1 MGLASAT
8 TARLMH
14 PVSAGFFHGRTPCR
28 QGERDG
34 MVQGM
39 IAFLHMRWPSRWRAI
54 AAPHI
59 HHQAVLVA
67 CCLALQGCGTAPPAT
82 SGGPGPGAVAA
93 GVPGSAQAGQAAP
106 FEQVIKG
113 AERQAGLLPIWK
125 RQDKLWIELSPQM
138 LGKPLFLSPKL
149 ATGIGEAGVLGGLM
163 QSRYA
168 QVGRPQWVEFRK
180 VQQQVQLVA
189 VNTAY
194 TAASGTPQAK
204 AVQAAFSPSLL
215 AAVPLASA
223 PDAKTGAV
231 LIDASALWLNDVL
244 GMALH
249 LQRSYRQSYGF
260 DARQSSVSQARSS
273 EQAAVFE
280 VTQHFA
286 TASIAVPTPGAPPG
300 TPVSTVPTAVPDPRS
315 LFVNVHYTLTPLPEQ
330 PMPRRKADQRVG
342 YFTSSVADFTDDLA
356 RTPRRQFINRWR
368 LAKKDPDAALSEPVQ
383 AIVFWLDPTI
393 PDAYR
398 ATITEGVLAWN
409 QAFEAIGFKNAIEVR
424 TPPTDQ
430 PFDTLQTGHTSIRWM
445 TNAQPAFGAIG
456 PSHVDPRSGEILD
469 AHIALES
476 LSSRAIRAVRSQY
489 LSASTLPLN
498 GATAHTDAGTAT
510 DTTHAVDDI
519 CLHADDAAEQLT
531 LGLDVLAAQG
541 ALDPD
546 SAEVRAFVLAY
557 LKDTTMHEVGH
568 TLGLRHNFRAS
579 RWRTAAELDDP
590 VLTRS
595 QGNSASVMDYAP
607 MNLPAPGKTPEQG
620 GAPFQTTLG
629 PYDFWA
635 IAYGYSPL
643 PADALQADQ
652 ALLAIAERSADP
664 KEAEALAY
672 GTDEDNVLGV
682 DPQSLTFDLGRDPV
696 AFADRRIAIVQDL
709 FQRLDRRV
717 PAPRDDA
724 NLPRRAVGYGLRELA
739 RVGQVLMR
747 QVGGVVTRRDAP
759 GSRRDPIAPLPA
771 SAQREALHRLID
783 RYLAPQA
790 LSLPPGLQRRL
801 APDFM
806 ELQDAGG
813 LGRLDV
819 SVAELQLSLQRGV
832 LAPLM
837 SEGLAERLLDNRD
850 KTTDSEPHPLLPQ
863 EVHARLMAAI
873 WRPLP
878 KAQPGLDA
886 EAAERLRNLQREH
899 VTRLAAMWLR
909 PASNRADVRA
919 LVWQQTQQLQ
929 RWLTSASKRPA
940 DATTKAHLQA
950 CLETLQSALRASV
963 VRAGG

>member
-1 MGLASAT
+1 MFRGMSPLSFLRRHERTARSLRLTALACGCVLALQACSSLSPPNAT
-8 TARLMH
+8 TASTTGT
-14 PVSAGFFHGRTPCR
+14 PAGAP
-28 QGERDG
+28 
-34 MVQGM
+34 
-39 IAFLHMRWPSRWRAI
+39 AI
-54 AAPHI
+54 GAAP
-59 HHQAVLVA
+59 
-67 CCLALQGCGTAPPAT
+67 
-82 SGGPGPGAVAA
+82 GA
-93 GVPGSAQAGQAAP
+93 GQAGQAPP
-106 FEQVIKG
+106 FEVVTKG

-125 RQDKLWIELSPQM
+125 RQDKLWIELSPQV

-189 VNTAY
+189 VNSAY

-244 GMALH
+244 GLALQ

-260 DARQSSVSQARSS
+260 DARQSTVNQARSS
-273 EQAAVFE
+273 DQAAVFE
-280 VTQHFA
+280 VNQHFA
-286 TASIAVPTPGAPPG
+286 TASIAVPAPGAPPG

-315 LFVNVHYTLTPLPEQ
+315 LFVQVHYTLTPLPDQ

-356 RTPRRQFINRWR
+356 RTPRQQFINRWR
-368 LAKKDPDAALSEPVQ
+368 LEKKDPSASLSEPVQ
-383 AIVFWLDPTI
+383 PIVFWLDPTL

-409 QAFEAIGFKNAIEVR
+409 QAFEAIGFRNAIEVR
-424 TPPTDQ
+424 TPPADQ
-430 PFDTLQTGHTSIRWM
+430 AFDTLQTGHASIRWM

-476 LSSRAIRAVRSQY
+476 LSSRAVRAVRSQY
-489 LSASTLPLN
+489 LSTASLPLD
-498 GATAHTDAGTAT
+498 GSPDTAPHAHAAD
-510 DTTHAVDDI
+510 DT
-519 CLHADDAAEQLT
+519 CMHADTAAEQLT
-531 LGLDVLAAQG
+531 LGLDVLAARG

-546 SAEVRAFVLAY
+546 SPEVRAFVLAY

-590 VLTRS
+590 VLTRT

-607 MNLPAPGKTPEQG
+607 MNLPAPGKSIEQG

-635 IAYGYSPL
+635 IAYGYSAL
-643 PADALQADQ
+643 PADAPQADQ

-672 GTDEDNVLGV
+672 GTDEDNLLGV
-682 DPQSLTFDLGRDPV
+682 DPQALTFDLGRDPV

-709 FQRLDRRV
+709 FRRLDHRV

-739 RVGQVLMR
+739 RVGQVLLR

-759 GSRRDPIAPLPA
+759 GSRRDAIDPLPT
-771 SAQREALHRLID
+771 SVQREALSRLVD
-783 RYLAPQA
+783 QYLAPQA
-790 LSLPPGLQRRL
+790 LALPPGLQRRL

-813 LGRLDV
+813 LGRLDP

-850 KTTDSEPHPLLPQ
+850 KTSDRESHPLLPQ
-863 EVHARLMAAI
+863 EVHTRLMTAI
-873 WRPLP
+873 WMTSPQ
-878 KAQPGLDA
+878 AQAGSHA
-886 EAAERLRNLQREH
+886 EATERQRNLQREH
-899 VTRLAAMWLR
+899 VSRVAAMWLR

-929 RWLTSASKRPA
+929 RWLTSASSRA
-940 DATTKAHLQA
+940 TDATTKAHLRA

-963 VRAGG
+963 VRGGG

>member
-1 MGLASAT
+1 MFRGMSPFSFLRWRER
-8 TARLMH
+8 TARPIRL
-14 PVSAGFFHGRTPCR
+14 T
-28 QGERDG
+28 
-34 MVQGM
+34 
-39 IAFLHMRWPSRWRAI
+39 IL
-54 AAPHI
+54 
-59 HHQAVLVA
+59 A
-67 CCLALQGCGTAPPAT
+67 CSCALALQACSSLSPPSTASTSGTPSGAGAIGAAPGVGQASQAPP
-82 SGGPGPGAVAA
+82 
-93 GVPGSAQAGQAAP
+93 
-106 FEQVIKG
+106 FEVVTKG

-125 RQDKLWIELSPQM
+125 RQDKLWIELSPQV

-189 VNTAY
+189 VNSAY

-244 GMALH
+244 GMALQ

-260 DARQSSVSQARSS
+260 DARQSTVNQARSS
-273 EQAAVFE
+273 DNAAVFE
-280 VTQHFA
+280 VAQHFA
-286 TASIAVPTPGAPPG
+286 TASIAVSTPGAPPG
-300 TPVSTVPTAVPDPRS
+300 APVSTVPTAVPDPRS
-315 LFVNVHYTLTPLPEQ
+315 LFVTVHYTLTPLPEQ
-330 PMPRRKADQRVG
+330 PMVRRKADQRVG

-356 RTPRRQFINRWR
+356 RTPRQQFINRWR
-368 LAKKDPDAALSEPVQ
+368 LEKKDPSAPLSAPVQ
-383 AIVFWLDPTI
+383 PIVFWLDPTL
-393 PDAYR
+393 PEAYR

-409 QAFEAIGFKNAIEVR
+409 LAFEAIGFQNAIEVR

-430 PFDTLQTGHTSIRWM
+430 AFDTLQTGHASIRWM

-489 LSASTLPLN
+489 LSVSALQLDGQADHAAADKARGQALQGDAN
-498 GATAHTDAGTAT
+498 ANANANAHA
-510 DTTHAVDDI
+510 HAHAADDF
-519 CLHADDAAEQLT
+519 CQHADTAAEQLT

-546 SAEVRAFVLAY
+546 SPEVRAFVLAY

-590 VLTRS
+590 VLTRTH
-595 QGNSASVMDYAP
+595 GNSASVMDYAP
-607 MNLPAPGKTPEQG
+607 MNLPAPGKTIEQG

-635 IAYGYSPL
+635 IAYGYSAL
-643 PADALQADQ
+643 PAEASQAEQ
-652 ALLAIAERSADP
+652 ALLAIAERSAAP
-664 KEAEALAY
+664 QEAEALAY
-672 GTDEDNVLGV
+672 GTDEDNLLGV
-682 DPQSLTFDLGRDPV
+682 DPQALTFDLGRDPV

-759 GSRRDPIAPLPA
+759 GSRRDVIDPLPA
-771 SAQREALHRLID
+771 SAQREALDRLVGH
-783 RYLAPQA
+783 YLAPQA
-790 LSLPPGLQRRL
+790 LGLPPGLQRRL
-801 APDFM
+801 APDFL
-806 ELQDAGG
+806 ELQDAAGA
-813 LGRLDV
+813 GRLEV
-819 SVAELQLSLQRGV
+819 SVAELQLALQRGV

-850 KTTDSEPHPLLPQ
+850 KTTDREPHPLLPQ
-863 EVHARLMAAI
+863 EVHERLVRAI
-873 WRPLP
+873 WTTPTSQRSD
-878 KAQPGLDA
+878 AQ
-886 EAAERLRNLQREH
+886 AAERQRNLQREH
-899 VTRLAAMWLR
+899 VNRLAAMWLR
-909 PASNRADVRA
+909 PASDRADVRA
-919 LVWQQTQQLQ
+919 LVWQQGQQLQ
-929 RWLTSASKRPA
+929 RWLTSASRRA
-940 DATTKAHLQA
+940 TDATTKAHLKA
-950 CLETLQSALRASV
+950 CLETLQSALRANV

>member
-1 MGLASAT
+1 MFRGMSPLSFLRLHER
-8 TARLMH
+8 TARSLRLT
-14 PVSAGFFHGRTPCR
+14 A
-28 QGERDG
+28 
-34 MVQGM
+34 
-39 IAFLHMRWPSRWRAI
+39 
-54 AAPHI
+54 
-59 HHQAVLVA
+59 LVCSCA
-67 CCLALQGCGTAPPAT
+67 LALQACSSLSPPNAAT
-82 SGGPGPGAVAA
+82 SSSTGTPAGAPANGAAPGTG
-93 GVPGSAQAGQAAP
+93 QAGQAP
-106 FEQVIKG
+106 SFDVVTKG

-125 RQDKLWIELSPQM
+125 RQDKLWIELSPQVM
-138 LGKPLFLSPKL
+138 GKPLFLSPKL

-189 VNTAY
+189 VNSAY

-244 GMALH
+244 GLALQ

-260 DARQSSVSQARSS
+260 DARQSTVSQARSS

-280 VTQHFA
+280 VNQHFA
-286 TASIAVPTPGAPPG
+286 TASIAVPAPGAPPG

-315 LFVNVHYTLTPLPEQ
+315 LFVQVHYTLTPLPEQ
-330 PMPRRKADQRVG
+330 PMQRRKADQRVG

-356 RTPRRQFINRWR
+356 RTPRQQFINRWR
-368 LAKKDPDAALSEPVQ
+368 LEKKDPNAPLSPPLQ
-383 AIVFWLDPTI
+383 PIVFWLDPTL

-409 QAFEAIGFKNAIEVR
+409 QAFEAIGFQNAIEVR
-424 TPPTDQ
+424 TPPTDT
-430 PFDTLQTGHTSIRWM
+430 PFDTLQTGHASIRWM

-476 LSSRAIRAVRSQY
+476 LSSRAVRMVRSQY
-489 LSASTLPLN
+489 LSTSSPPLDGSADTAPHAPATLRLQSM
-498 GATAHTDAGTAT
+498 AHAHDAD
-510 DTTHAVDDI
+510 DT
-519 CLHADDAAEQLT
+519 CMHADTAAEQLT

-546 SAEVRAFVLAY
+546 SPEVRAFVLAY

-579 RWRTAAELDDP
+579 RWLTAAELDDP
-590 VLTRS
+590 VLTRT

-607 MNLPAPGKTPEQG
+607 MNLPAPGKTIEQG

-635 IAYGYSPL
+635 IAYGYSAL
-643 PADALQADQ
+643 PADAPQADQ

-672 GTDEDNVLGV
+672 GTDEDNLLGV
-682 DPQSLTFDLGRDPV
+682 DPQALTFDLGRDPV

-709 FQRLDRRV
+709 FRRLDHRV

-739 RVGQVLMR
+739 RVGQVLVR

-759 GSRRDPIAPLPA
+759 GSRRDAIDPLPA
-771 SAQREALHRLID
+771 SVQREALSRLVD
-783 RYLAPQA
+783 QYLAPQA

-813 LGRLDV
+813 LGRLDP

-850 KTTDSEPHPLLPQ
+850 KTTDREPRPLMPQ
-863 EVHARLMAAI
+863 EVHARLLNTI
-873 WRPLP
+873 WMVPPHART
-878 KAQPGLDA
+878 AGDA
-886 EAAERLRNLQREH
+886 EAAERQRNLQREH
-899 VTRLAAMWLR
+899 VTRLSAMWLR

-919 LVWQQTQQLQ
+919 LVWQQAQQLQ
-929 RWLTSASKRPA
+929 RWLTSASSRA
-940 DATTKAHLQA
+940 TDATAKAHLKA

-963 VRAGG
+963 VRGGG

>member
-1 MGLASAT
+1 MFHGMSPFSFLRWRER
-8 TARLMH
+8 TARPTCL
-14 PVSAGFFHGRTPCR
+14 ATLTWGC
-28 QGERDG
+28 
-34 MVQGM
+34 
-39 IAFLHMRWPSRWRAI
+39 A
-54 AAPHI
+54 
-59 HHQAVLVA
+59 
-67 CCLALQGCGTAPPAT
+67 LALQACSSLPPPNAT
-82 SGGPGPGAVAA
+82 NTSASTPAGA
-93 GVPGSAQAGQAAP
+93 GQAGQAPP
-106 FEQVIKG
+106 FEIVIKG

-125 RQDKLWIELSPQM
+125 RQDKLWIELSPQV

-189 VNTAY
+189 VNSAY
-194 TAASGTPQAK
+194 TAARGTPQAK

-231 LIDASALWLNDVL
+231 LIDASALWLSDVL
-244 GMALH
+244 GLASH
-249 LQRSYRQSYGF
+249 LQRNYRQSYGF
-260 DARQSSVSQARSS
+260 DPRQSSISQTRSS

-300 TPVSTVPTAVPDPRS
+300 TPVSTVPAAVPDPRS
-315 LFVNVHYTLTPLPEQ
+315 LFVQVHYTLTPLPEK

-342 YFTSSVADFTDDLA
+342 YFTSTVADFTDDLA
-356 RTPRRQFINRWR
+356 RTPRQQFINRWR
-368 LAKKDPDAALSEPVQ
+368 LEKKDPSAPLSEPVQ
-383 AIVFWLDPTI
+383 PIVFWLDPTL

-409 QAFEAIGFKNAIEVR
+409 QAFEAIGFRNAIEVR
-424 TPPTDQ
+424 TPPTDT
-430 PFDTLQTGHTSIRWM
+430 PFDTLQTGHASIRWM

-476 LSSRAIRAVRSQY
+476 LSSRAVRAVRSQY
-489 LSASTLPLN
+489 LSSSSLPLN
-498 GATAHTDAGTAT
+498 GAADATPT
-510 DTTHAVDDI
+510 VTHAHPADDF
-519 CLHADDAAEQLT
+519 CMHADTAAEQLT
-531 LGLDVLAAQG
+531 LGLDMLAAQG

-546 SAEVRAFVLAY
+546 SPEVRAFVLAY

-579 RWRTAAELDDP
+579 RWRSAAELDDP
-590 VLTRS
+590 VLTRAH
-595 QGNSASVMDYAP
+595 GNSASVMDYAP
-607 MNLPAPGKTPEQG
+607 MNLPAPGKSIEQG

-635 IAYGYSPL
+635 IAYGYSAL
-643 PADALQADQ
+643 PAEAPEAEQ
-652 ALLAIAERSADP
+652 ALLAIAERSAAP
-664 KEAEALAY
+664 QEAEALAY
-672 GTDEDNVLGV
+672 GTDEDNLLGV
-682 DPQSLTFDLGRDPV
+682 DPQALTFDLGRDPV

-709 FQRLDRRV
+709 FQRLDHRV
-717 PAPRDDA
+717 PTPRDDA
-724 NLPRRAVGYGLRELA
+724 NLPRRAVGHGLRELA

-759 GSRRDPIAPLPA
+759 GSRRDAIDPLPA
-771 SAQREALHRLID
+771 AVQREALGRLID
-783 RYLAPQA
+783 HYLAPQA

-806 ELQDAGG
+806 ALEDAGS
-813 LGRLDV
+813 LGRLDASV
-819 SVAELQLSLQRGV
+819 SELQLSLQRGV

-850 KTTDSEPHPLLPQ
+850 KTTDREPRPLLPQ

-873 WRPLP
+873 WTAPP
-878 KAQPGLDA
+878 AAQAGSDA
-886 EAAERLRNLQREH
+886 QAAERLRNLQREH
-899 VTRLAAMWLR
+899 VSRLAAMWLR

-919 LVWQQTQQLQ
+919 LVWQQAQQLQ
-929 RWLTSASKRPA
+929 RWLISASKRSA
-940 DATTKAHLQA
+940 DAATKAHLKA

-963 VRAGG
+963 VRGGG

>member
-1 MGLASAT
+1 MSPFSFL
-8 TARLMH
+8 RWRE
-14 PVSAGFFHGRTPCR
+14 RTPRLLRMTSLSFGC
-28 QGERDG
+28 
-34 MVQGM
+34 
-39 IAFLHMRWPSRWRAI
+39 A
-54 AAPHI
+54 
-59 HHQAVLVA
+59 
-67 CCLALQGCGTAPPAT
+67 LALQACSSLAPPSAPAGT
-82 SGGPGPGAVAA
+82 GANGAAPGA
-93 GVPGSAQAGQAAP
+93 GQPGQAPP
-106 FEQVIKG
+106 FELIVKG

-125 RQDKLWIELSPQM
+125 RQDKLWIELSPQV

-149 ATGIGEAGVLGGLM
+149 ATGIGEAGLLGGLM

-189 VNTAY
+189 VNSAY

-244 GMALH
+244 GMALQ

-260 DARQSSVSQARSS
+260 DARQSTVSQARSS

-300 TPVSTVPTAVPDPRS
+300 TPVSTVPAAVPDPRS
-315 LFVNVHYTLTPLPEQ
+315 LFVQVHYTLTPLPDK
-330 PMPRRKADQRVG
+330 PMQRRKADQRVG

-356 RTPRRQFINRWR
+356 RTPRQQFINRWR
-368 LAKKDPDAALSEPVQ
+368 LEKKDPSAPLSEPVQ
-383 AIVFWLDPTI
+383 PIVFWLDPTL

-409 QAFEAIGFKNAIEVR
+409 PAFEAIGFRNAIEVR

-430 PFDTLQTGHTSIRWM
+430 AFDTLQTGHASIRWM

-476 LSSRAIRAVRSQY
+476 LSSRAVRAVRSQY
-489 LSASTLPLN
+489 LSASSLHLDSP
-498 GATAHTDAGTAT
+498 A
-510 DTTHAVDDI
+510 DTVSSHPDDL
-519 CLHADDAAEQLT
+519 CLHADTAAEQLT

-541 ALDPD
+541 ALAPD
-546 SAEVRAFVLAY
+546 SPEVRAFVLAY

-590 VLTRS
+590 VLTRGH
-595 QGNSASVMDYAP
+595 GNSASVMDYAP
-607 MNLPAPGKTPEQG
+607 MNLPAPGKAIEQG

-629 PYDFWA
+629 PYDYWA
-635 IAYGYSPL
+635 IAYGYSDL
-643 PADALQADQ
+643 PAEEPQAEQ

-664 KEAEALAY
+664 QEAEALAY

-682 DPQSLTFDLGRDPV
+682 DPQALTFDLGRDPV
-696 AFADRRIAIVQDL
+696 AFADRRIAIVRDL
-709 FQRLDRRV
+709 FQRLDHRV

-724 NLPRRAVGYGLRELA
+724 NLPRRAVGYGLRELS

-759 GSRRDPIAPLPA
+759 GSRRDAIDPLP
-771 SAQREALHRLID
+771 SAMQREALGRLID
-783 RYLAPQA
+783 HYLAPQS

-806 ELQDAGG
+806 ELQDASS
-813 LGRLDV
+813 LGRLAP

-850 KTTDSEPHPLLPQ
+850 KTTDREPHPLLPQ

-873 WRPLP
+873 WTAPSA
-878 KAQPGLDA
+878 AQTASDPQ
-886 EAAERLRNLQREH
+886 AAERLRNLQREH
-899 VTRLAAMWLR
+899 VTRLATMWLR
-909 PASNRADVRA
+909 PTSNRADVRA
-919 LVWQQTQQLQ
+919 LVWQQAQQLQ
-929 RWLTSASKRPA
+929 RWLASASSRSS
-940 DATTKAHLQA
+940 DAVTKVHLKA

-963 VRAGG
+963 VRGGG